1 MELNE
6 KFKEMLEKRDTLQK
20 RLNAKIE
27 ANAQYAD
34 TINNLVSKL
43 RDYCKFAKENG
54 LSPHVYVKD
63 KRVEEI
69 REISLSIFDNGA
81 MDIYTVKNDVNITP
95 LLHIRKNQLTY
106 YKDAPETNPTEIS
119 ARTVSD
125 ERGDIKPVAEFL
137 SNNESRIT
145 DALDKAIE
153 NELQKQI
160 NKTMALLTSLPDN
173 HKEEEPDMEY

>member
-54 LSPHVYVKD
+54 LSLHVYVKD

-95 LLHIRKNQLTY
+95 LHY
-106 YKDAPETNPTEIS
+106 
-119 ARTVSD
+119 
-125 ERGDIKPVAEFL
+125 
-137 SNNESRIT
+137 
-145 DALDKAIE
+145 
-153 NELQKQI
+153 
-160 NKTMALLTSLPDN
+160 
-173 HKEEEPDMEY
+173 